1 MVVLTL
7 EAYYGFES
15 RITLEFP
22 PYKNPFATGLAEGI
36 FAKIPSE
43 NPFSLPN
50 FSQDLSD
57 PSVRLFVKGFQVDLT
72 LFYLRNFYLRSYI
85 YERR

>member
-1 MVVLTL
+1 MGRMVVLTL

-22 PYKNPFATGLAEGI
+22 PCKNPFATGLAEGI

-72 LFYLRNFYLRSYI
+72 AAHALSFSGRNS
-85 YERR
+85 